1 MIYKERHKLTVMSDI
16 YRHGDLLAKPVP
28 AIPKGAVATPS
39 LTLAEGEVT
48 GHHHTFVKGQ
58 VEVFDAP
65 ASKGSEV
72 VKYFTV
78 KSKEATLTHAEHGP
92 MTIKQGTYSLGIE
105 REYNPTDKVVR
116 QVLD

>member
-1 MIYKERHKLTVMSDI
+1 MSDI

>member
-1 MIYKERHKLTVMSDI
+1 MADKF
-16 YRHGDLLAKPVP
+16 YRHGDLIIKKVDV
-28 AIPKGAVATPS
+28 IPKGAVQTSS

-48 GHHHTFVKGQ
+48 GHHHTFTGGQ
-58 VEVFDAP
+58 VIVLDAP
-65 ASKGSEV
+65 ATSKGSEA
-72 VKYFTV
+72 VKYFEV

-92 MTIKQGTYSLGIE
+92 MNIPQGTYELQIE